1 MKLFIDTANIEAIRR
16 ANDYGVICGVTTNPT
31 IIAKE
36 GREFFEVLRE
46 ITSIVDGVVFGE
58 VNSMDVDGMVAEAL
72 ELITLSPQ
80 LAIKIP
86 MCAEGLKAIKIL
98 TAKGIRTN
106 CTLIFSA
113 AQALLAARAGAS
125 YVSPFVGRL
134 DDIGATGVDL
144 ISDIAEIFAIHDIP
158 SEIIAAS
165 TRSPLHII
173 DCAKAGAHIATVPPA
188 IIEQMIGHPLTTIG
202 LERFKADWESLQAK
216 L

>member
-1 MKLFIDTANIEAIRR
+1 MKLFIDTANIEAIKE
-16 ANDYGVICGVTTNPT
+16 ANDYGIICGVTTNPS

-36 GREFFEVLRE
+36 GRDFTEVISE
-46 ITSIVDGVVFGE
+46 IAGIVDGVVFGE
-58 VNSMDVDGMVAEAL
+58 VISMEHEKMVEEAH
-72 ELITLSPQ
+72 ELVKVNKKIE
-80 LAIKIP
+80 IKIP

-98 TAKGIRTN
+98 KKEGIRTN

-144 ISDIAEIFAIHDIP
+144 IADIAEIFALHEIDC
-158 SEIIAAS
+158 EIIAAS
-165 TRSPLHII
+165 TRSPLHVI
-173 DCAKAGAHIATVPPA
+173 DCAKVGAHIATVPPA
-188 IIEQMIGHPLTTIG
+188 VIQQMIGHPLTTAG
-202 LERFKADWESLQAK
+202 LERFMKDWEGLLAK

>member
-46 ITSIVDGVVFGE
+46 ITTIVDGVVFGE
-58 VNSMDVDGMVAEAL
+58 VNSMDAEDMVDEAL
-72 ELITLSPQ
+72 ELIKLSPQ

-98 TAKGIRTN
+98 TEKKIKTN

-134 DDIGATGVDL
+134 DDIGAVGIDL
-144 ISDIAEIFAIHDIP
+144 ISDIAEIFAVHNIS

-165 TRSPLHII
+165 TRSPLHVIE
-173 DCAKAGAHIATVPPA
+173 CAKAGAHIATVPPA
-188 IIEQMIGHPLTTIG
+188 VIEQMIGHPLTTIG
-202 LERFKADWESLQAK
+202 LERFKADWEALQAT